1 MEAVSIGVDLD
12 KGLLHPEHSMKLL
25 DKGDRVINET

>member
-1 MEAVSIGVDLD
+1 MEAVSIGVKLD

-25 DKGDRVINET
+25 EKGNQMVNAT